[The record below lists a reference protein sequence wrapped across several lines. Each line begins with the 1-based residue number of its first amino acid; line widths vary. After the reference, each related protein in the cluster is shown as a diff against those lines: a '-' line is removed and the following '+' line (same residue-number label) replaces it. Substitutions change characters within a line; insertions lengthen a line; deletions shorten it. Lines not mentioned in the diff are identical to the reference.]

1 VSVRDNVISAF
12 DFLRHRRRAYQLTFG
27 SPAGNEV
34 LADLVKF
41 CRGIETCVVPGDHDR
56 TLILEGRREVFLRLT
71 DHLHLTSEQLYA
83 LHAGR
88 NILIKAE
95 GEDDAGSES

>member
-1 VSVRDNVISAF
+1 
-12 DFLRHRRRAYQLTFG
+12 
-27 SPAGNEV
+27 
-34 LADLVKF
+34 
-41 CRGIETCVVPGDHDR
+41 VVPGDHDR

>member
-1 VSVRDNVISAF
+1 MSVRDNVISAF
-12 DFLRHRRRAYQLTFG
+12 DFLRHRRRAYQLAMG

-34 LADLVKF
+34 LSDLARF
-41 CRGIETCVVPGDHDR
+41 CRAIETCVVPGDHDR
-56 TLILEGRREVFLRLT
+56 TLILEGRREVWLRIT

-88 NILIKAE
+88 NIQIKPE
-95 GEDDAGSES
+95 GDDDAA